1 MPKVPASDMPPH
13 PEEMKADYTFRLGNM
28 LSVQA
33 SARITPA
40 GVVAVGV
47 TTLLV
52 ALAVAALIPGG
63 RRR

>member
-1 MPKVPASDMPPH
+1 MANAPASDMPPH
-13 PEEMKADYTFRLGNM
+13 PEEMKADCNFRLGKM
-28 LSVQA
+28 ISVQA

-52 ALAVAALIPGG
+52 TLAVAALISGA